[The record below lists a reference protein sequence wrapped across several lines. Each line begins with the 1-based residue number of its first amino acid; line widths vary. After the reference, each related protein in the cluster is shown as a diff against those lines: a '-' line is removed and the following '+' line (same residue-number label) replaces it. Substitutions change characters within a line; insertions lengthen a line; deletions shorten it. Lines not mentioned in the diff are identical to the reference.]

1 MLNFVFSQLFVFIAL
16 SIFFT
21 LKSYMSQDTGK
32 YLEAL
37 LYSVMVVIL
46 LAILESLNKTYPGL
60 GAKVVIISPTFF
72 TNVNAEG
79 VPLIYSIVQT
89 IIAVGSGGVITYFCI
104 YMVLKKA
111 MRYDGGWTD
120 VFRILLASVF
130 TVQVLTDTIPD
141 VVKYLPETGAQKSFP
156 GFWAS
161 VVTTVFIVF
170 VLIAC
175 FKEPKQAVEND
186 KTENDAAEPLE

>member
-79 VPLIYSIVQT
+79 VPFKIISYFFIWPITSSAKLSWRFWRPSPISKRTKATSSTSPCSLSIC
-89 IIAVGSGGVITYFCI
+89 S
-104 YMVLKKA
+104 ML
-111 MRYDGGWTD
+111 
-120 VFRILLASVF
+120 
-130 TVQVLTDTIPD
+130 
-141 VVKYLPETGAQKSFP
+141 
-156 GFWAS
+156 
-161 VVTTVFIVF
+161 
-170 VLIAC
+170 
-175 FKEPKQAVEND
+175 
-186 KTENDAAEPLE
+186 

>member
-104 YMVLKKA
+104 YMVLKKLCV
-111 MRYDGGWTD
+111 MKVDGLM
-120 VFRILLASVF
+120 F
-130 TVQVLTDTIPD
+130 
-141 VVKYLPETGAQKSFP
+141 
-156 GFWAS
+156 
-161 VVTTVFIVF
+161 
-170 VLIAC
+170 
-175 FKEPKQAVEND
+175 
-186 KTENDAAEPLE
+186 LEYC